1 MNHTKCDT
9 IQERCV
15 GGMPVTY
22 RFDSNIVIIEMVG
35 EYTKDDIPKTI
46 LDSLADSSCP
56 AKPFICVNLTES
68 LSIYKRSSQDVI
80 TMAKSLVSL
89 GKRFNRIALVAPNDL
104 QYGLMRM
111 GSVFSEGFGLTV
123 EIFRTFAEAH
133 KWLLS

>member
-1 MNHTKCDT
+1 
-9 IQERCV
+9 
-15 GGMPVTY
+15 MPVTY

-35 EYTKDDIPKTI
+35 EYTMDDIPKTI
-46 LDSLADSSCP
+46 LYSLADSNCP
-56 AKPFICVNLTES
+56 SNPSISVNLTES
-68 LSIYKRSSQDVI
+68 LSIYKRSSEDVI

-111 GSVFSEGFGLTV
+111 SSVFSEGFGITV
-123 EIFRTFAEAH
+123 EIFRSFDDAQ